1 MNKPITFCK
10 TKAGKG
16 FKIVVDG
23 EWFYTSLYELYKVL
37 QDKASACQ
45 FRTIEAENDTL

>member
-1 MNKPITFCK
+1 MSEPITFCK

-23 EWFYTSLYELYKVL
+23 QWFYTSLYELYKVL
-37 QDKASACQ
+37 NNKAIACQ
-45 FRTIEAENDTL
+45 FRTIEAENVN